1 MKTDYWKL
9 AQAVRWGFYIL
20 FGTLAILGIVAICL
34 GHFLHIITTSGCAAM
49 AYMIAKHWLLIFKN
63 ITSCRI

>member
-1 MKTDYWKL
+1 MKTVYWKL

-49 AYMIAKHWLLIFKN
+49 AYMIAKHW
-63 ITSCRI
+63 

>member
-20 FGTLAILGIVAICL
+20 FGTVAICL
-34 GHFLHIITTSGCAAM
+34 GYFLHIITTSGCAAM
-49 AYMIAKHWLLIFKN
+49 AYMIAKHW
-63 ITSCRI
+63 

>member
-34 GHFLHIITTSGCAAM
+34 GHFLHIITTSGCASM
-49 AYMIAKHWLLIFKN
+49 AYMIAKHW
-63 ITSCRI
+63 